1 MFWKF
6 DLSPSSAIDTMLTRE
21 DCTLGEILDEDDVL
35 QETKS
40 QNRKLIDFFLR
51 PEILEELVDLVLQ
64 QPDESKDDCMKYKHP
79 NTACEVLTADVFA
92 IIDKLTNNEDL
103 LNKIWSFM
111 ESEPPLNPLLA
122 SFFSKV
128 MGVLISRKT
137 SLMLEYLKS
146 KEDFVDLIVK
156 HLGTSAVMD
165 LLLRLITSVESPQL
179 RQDLLEWLNNQKLIE
194 SLVSLI
200 DPEVDDDRSS
210 NAAQSL
216 CDVIRLSRDHMSQL
230 QENADQDPVL
240 DAVQRRETVSELLDH
255 MLRDAQL
262 HPDVAL
268 VNGISVLLTLLEVR
282 KGSGEGEEPMTALD
296 AERLAQGVSAT
307 LAALTPRLK
316 DFHQLLVDP
325 PPMKPMLTTVGT
337 LDPPLGNARLQ
348 ASKLIAAILATNS
361 DTINTELANLGTL
374 QVLWELFFKYSWN
387 NFLHTQVEKC
397 VTTVLNNPPTEED
410 GELSTPL
417 VDVLFKDCQIIQRIL
432 QEWDDLELE
441 TGPGN
446 KRKGYM
452 GHLTNVANNVVQS
465 VEKGKNKTTLEVIF
479 NDLPE
484 KIRERWNSFVSGK
497 LTDVNKQNMSE
508 LVGHH
513 FQSSSDD
520 EDDFKPV
527 PFLHTESSLQQAFSR
542 YQMQQITSEFM
553 DTFGLDEEE
562 FQDQDESITGPF
574 DKMGEVS
581 FSISAQQD
589 NPNEALFE
597 ACCNEK
603 IQQFEDSGSDEE
615 DIWEEKELTFSSIV
629 ESRQSALSPQE
640 GSDSESSDSEEDL
653 DSPDLKAPNTSFQSE
668 GSPQRSP
675 EKQTTLPTATAAAA
689 AAAATAD
696 SKMDIDPSDVWSV
709 AFDSTAV
716 AVDEAVSMDA
726 SDVGWGDTVATT
738 VDTGWATFDSF
749 TDIRMA
755 PTSEQSEEVVDSPV
769 AMETETQSPSPA
781 HAGAAYIVKQVSS
794 PDNQGELRTQGL
806 VSSAEDLGVAR
817 DLDNVEAD
825 LTASSTAVDRAALYK
840 CEGQSVDSSAPL
852 ATNDSDDDIS
862 DDENPGVRCEE
873 VFSRLTEEE
882 ATRET
887 EGDVRTKSEVPPAL
901 NNVHEDRMTTAKVDN
916 GPVEFSNDETNQ
928 ASIKKSKMVQESP
941 GSPVKELPESPAS
954 VVNGPV

>member
-6 DLSPSSAIDTMLTRE
+6 DLHPSSAIDTMLTRE
-21 DCTLGEILDEDDVL
+21 DCTLSEILDEDDVL

-40 QNRKLIDFFLR
+40 QNRKLVDFFIR
-51 PEILEELVDLVLQ
+51 PEILEELVNLVLQ
-64 QPDESKDDCMKYKHP
+64 PPDESKEECLKYKHP
-79 NTACEVLTADVFA
+79 NMACEVLTADVYA

-146 KEDFVDLIVK
+146 KEDFVNAIVK

-179 RQDLLEWLNNQKLIE
+179 RQDLLEWLNGQKLVE

-200 DPEVDDDRSS
+200 DPEIDEERSC

-230 QENADQDPVL
+230 QENADQDPLL

-255 MLRDAQL
+255 MLHDAQL

-282 KGSGEGEEPMTALD
+282 KGSGEGEEPMTPLD

-325 PPMKPMLTTVGT
+325 PPMKPMLTTIGT

-361 DTINTELANLGTL
+361 DTINAELANLGTL

-397 VTTVLNNPPTEED
+397 ITTVLNNPPTEED
-410 GELSTPL
+410 GEQSTPL

-432 QEWDDLELE
+432 QEWDDLDSE
-441 TGPGN
+441 TGLTS

-452 GHLTNVANNVVQS
+452 GHLTNVANSIVQS
-465 VEKGKNKTTLEVIF
+465 VEKGKNKAALDATF
-479 NDLPE
+479 SDLPE
-484 KIRERWNSFVSGK
+484 NVRERWNAFVSGK
-497 LTDVNKQNMSE
+497 LADVNKQNLSE

-520 EDDFKPV
+520 EDDFKPIS
-527 PFLHTESSLQQAFSR
+527 FLHTESSLQQAFSR
-542 YQMQQITSEFM
+542 YQVQQITTEFM
-553 DTFGLDEEE
+553 DTFGLDEDE
-562 FQDQDESITGPF
+562 FQEPDDSISGPF
-574 DKMGEVS
+574 DRIGDLS
-581 FSISAQQD
+581 FRMNAHED
-589 NPNEALFE
+589 NPNTALFE

-603 IQQFEDSGSDEE
+603 IQQFDDSGSDEE
-615 DIWEEKELTFSSIV
+615 DIWEEKELTFSSIA
-629 ESRQSALSPQE
+629 ESRQSTLSPE
-640 GSDSESSDSEEDL
+640 GESDSESSESDDDL
-653 DSPDLKAPNTSFQSE
+653 ESPGGKAPNVPYKNGSSPQ
-668 GSPQRSP
+668 GSPVKQPPPAADNKMEVDPTDAWSLAFEP
-675 EKQTTLPTATAAAA
+675 EE
-689 AAAATAD
+689 
-696 SKMDIDPSDVWSV
+696 
-709 AFDSTAV
+709 V

-726 SDVGWGDTVATT
+726 SDVGWGETPAATT
-738 VDTGWATFDSF
+738 DTGWATFDSF

-755 PTSEQSEEVVDSPV
+755 PSSQPSEDAGDPPV
-769 AMETETQSPSPA
+769 AMETEPSPPA
-781 HAGAAYIVKQVSS
+781 SQAGAAYIVKDKSN
-794 PDNQGELRTQGL
+794 PDKQDESRTQGL
-806 VSSAEDLGVAR
+806 VSSAEALGVAT
-817 DLDNVEAD
+817 E
-825 LTASSTAVDRAALYK
+825 TEGKSTDKAKHSPVVDRAALYR
-840 CEGQSVDSSAPL
+840 CEGRASDSSAPL
-852 ATNDSDDDIS
+852 ATDDSDDDIS
-862 DDENPGVRCEE
+862 DDETPSVRCEE
-873 VFSRLTEEE
+873 AFSRLTDIGV
-882 ATRET
+882 T
-887 EGDVRTKSEVPPAL
+887 EGESADSGVMPL
-901 NNVHEDRMTTAKVDN
+901 NNVHKDTMSSTKMDN
-916 GPVEFSNDETNQ
+916 GPVDFTKEPGNQ
-928 ASIKKSKMVQESP
+928 GLTKKTKLDQDTRSP
-941 GSPVKELPESPAS
+941 LKELVESQTS
-954 VVNGPV
+954 LVNGPG

>member
-465 VEKGKNKTTLEVIF
+465 VEKGKNKTTLEAIF

-520 EDDFKPV
+520 EDDFKPI

-589 NPNEALFE
+589 N
-597 ACCNEK
+597 
-603 IQQFEDSGSDEE
+603 

-794 PDNQGELRTQGL
+794 PDNQGELSSKALIRCLFFRQRTQGL

-825 LTASSTAVDRAALYK
+825 LTASSTAVDRAALY
-840 CEGQSVDSSAPL
+840 
-852 ATNDSDDDIS
+852 NDDDIS

-887 EGDVRTKSEVPPAL
+887 EGEVRTKSEVPPAL

-928 ASIKKSKMVQESP
+928 GSIKKSKMVQESP

>member
-1 MFWKF
+1 MFWRF
-6 DLSPSSAIDTMLTRE
+6 DLHPTSAIDTILTRE
-21 DCTLGEILDEDDVL
+21 DCTLCEILDEDDVL

-40 QNRKLIDFFLR
+40 QNRKLVDFFLR
-51 PEILEELVDLVLQ
+51 PEILEELVDLVVQ
-64 QPDESKDDCMKYKHP
+64 PPDESKEDCLKYKHP
-79 NTACEVLTADVFA
+79 NTACEVLTADVYA

-137 SLMLEYLKS
+137 SLMLGYLKS
-146 KEDFVDLIVK
+146 KEDFVDLIIK

-179 RQDLLEWLNNQKLIE
+179 RQDLLEWLNNQKLVE
-194 SLVSLI
+194 SLASLI
-200 DPEVDDDRSS
+200 DPEVDEDRSS

-230 QENADQDPVL
+230 QENADQDPLL

-325 PPMKPMLTTVGT
+325 PPMRPMLTTIGT

-361 DTINTELANLGTL
+361 DTINAELANLGTL

-410 GELSTPL
+410 GEQSTPL

-432 QEWDDLELE
+432 QEWDDLESE
-441 TGPGN
+441 TGKGN
-446 KRKGYM
+446 RRKGYM
-452 GHLTNVANNVVQS
+452 GHLTNVANSIVQS
-465 VEKGKNKTTLEVIF
+465 MEKGKNKAALETIF
-479 NDLPE
+479 TDLPE
-484 KIRERWNSFVSGK
+484 KVREKWNAFVTGK
-497 LTDVNKQNMSE
+497 LADVNKQNMSE

-520 EDDFKPV
+520 EDDFKPI

-542 YQMQQITSEFM
+542 YQMQQITTEFM

-562 FQDQDESITGPF
+562 FQDPDDAITGPF
-574 DKMGEVS
+574 DRIGDIS
-581 FSISAQQD
+581 FSINAHED
-589 NPNEALFE
+589 NPNSALFE

-603 IQQFEDSGSDEE
+603 IQQFDDSGSDEE

-629 ESRQSALSPQE
+629 ESRQSTLSAE
-640 GSDSESSDSEEDL
+640 RGSDSDSSDSEDDL
-653 DSPDLKAPNTSFQSE
+653 ESGGGKATNDRFQSGNSPH
-668 GSPQRSP
+668 GSPVKRASAP
-675 EKQTTLPTATAAAA
+675 ASSS
-689 AAAATAD
+689 D
-696 SKMDIDPSDVWSV
+696 SKMDVDPTDAWSMAFEPNEV
-709 AFDSTAV
+709 AI
-716 AVDEAVSMDA
+716 DEAVSMDA
-726 SDVGWGDTVATT
+726 SDVGWGDTPATT
-738 VDTGWATFDSF
+738 EDTGWATFDSF

-755 PTSEQSEEVVDSPV
+755 PSSDQSEDAVDSPV
-769 AMETETQSPSPA
+769 AMETETPLPTSQ
-781 HAGAAYIVKQVSS
+781 AGAAYIVKGDESS
-794 PDNQGELRTQGL
+794 NKPDDLRTLGL
-806 VSSAEDLGVAR
+806 VSSAEDLGVVR
-817 DLDNVEAD
+817 DPEAGNNVANQ
-825 LTASSTAVDRAALYK
+825 TKSSPALDRAALYR
-840 CEGQSVDSSAPL
+840 CEGQPVDSSAPL

-862 DDENPGVRCEE
+862 DDETAGVRCEE
-873 VFSRLTEEE
+873 VFSRLAEEG
-882 ATRET
+882 TT
-887 EGDVRTKSEVPPAL
+887 EGEFPPKSDVLPL
-901 NNVHEDRMTTAKVDN
+901 NNVHEVKLTNAKLDN
-916 GPVEFSNDETNQ
+916 GPVEFTKEM
-928 ASIKKSKMVQESP
+928 ASQGLTKKSKLDQETARSP
-941 GSPVKELPESPAS
+941 LKELVESQTS
-954 VVNGPV
+954 LVNGPG

>member
-6 DLSPSSAIDTMLTRE
+6 DLHPTSAIDTMLTRE

-64 QPDESKDDCMKYKHP
+64 SPDESKDDCVKYKHP
-79 NTACEVLTADVFA
+79 NTACEVLTADVYA

-111 ESEPPLNPLLA
+111 EAEPPLNPLLA

-200 DPEVDDDRSS
+200 DPEIDEDRSS

-230 QENADQDPVL
+230 QENADQDPLL

-255 MLRDAQL
+255 MLHDAQL

-316 DFHQLLVDP
+316 DFHQLLVNP

-361 DTINTELANLGTL
+361 DTINAELANLGTL

-410 GELSTPL
+410 GEHCTPL
-417 VDVLFKDCQIIQRIL
+417 VDVLFKDCQVIQRIL
-432 QEWDDLELE
+432 QEWDDLDSE
-441 TGPGN
+441 TSPGN
-446 KRKGYM
+446 HRKGYM
-452 GHLTNVANNVVQS
+452 GHLTNVANNIVQS
-465 VEKGKNKTTLEVIF
+465 VEKGKNKAALETVF
-479 NDLPE
+479 TDLPE
-484 KIRERWNSFVSGK
+484 KVREKWNTFVTGK

-508 LVGHH
+508 LAGHH

-520 EDDFKPV
+520 EDDFKPMS
-527 PFLHTESSLQQAFSR
+527 FLHTESSLQQAFSR
-542 YQMQQITSEFM
+542 YQMQQITTEFM

-562 FQDQDESITGPF
+562 FQDRDESITGPF
-574 DKMGEVS
+574 DRIGDVS
-581 FSISAQQD
+581 FSIDAHED
-589 NPNEALFE
+589 NPSTALFE

-603 IQQFEDSGSDEE
+603 IQQFDDSGSDEE

-629 ESRQSALSPQE
+629 EARQSALSPQG
-640 GSDSESSDSEEDL
+640 GSDSESSDSEDDL
-653 DSPDLKAPNTSFQSE
+653 EPPGPQTSDIQFQSASSPQ
-668 GSPQRSP
+668 GSPA
-675 EKQTTLPTATAAAA
+675 KQAARPAA
-689 AAAATAD
+689 PAVAAD
-696 SKMDIDPSDVWSV
+696 SKMDVDPADAWSIAFEPGDV
-709 AFDSTAV
+709 A

-726 SDVGWGDTVATT
+726 SDVGWGDTASATA
-738 VDTGWATFDSF
+738 DTGWATFDSF

-755 PTSEQSEEVVDSPV
+755 PTSEQSNDVVDSPV
-769 AMETETQSPSPA
+769 AMETESPLPSSSQ
-781 HAGAAYIVKQVSS
+781 AGAAYIVQQEGS
-794 PDNQGELRTQGL
+794 PDNQGEIRTQGL
-806 VSSAEDLGVAR
+806 VSSTEDLGVTREPNQDSIPAEST
-817 DLDNVEAD
+817 V
-825 LTASSTAVDRAALYK
+825 SSPAVDRAALYR
-840 CEGQSVDSSAPL
+840 CEGQSAFNSAPL

-862 DDENPGVRCEE
+862 DEESAGVRCEE
-873 VFSRLTEEE
+873 VFSRLADEGT
-882 ATRET
+882 T
-887 EGDVRTKSEVPPAL
+887 EGELNPKSEVLPL
-901 NNVHEDRMTTAKVDN
+901 NNVHEGKMTNTKVDN
-916 GPVEFSNDETNQ
+916 GPVELTNTEMNQ
-928 ASIKKSKMVQESP
+928 GLIKKSKMDQETP
-941 GSPVKELPESPAS
+941 GSPLRELAGSQTS
-954 VVNGPV
+954 LVNGPV

>member
-6 DLSPSSAIDTMLTRE
+6 DLHPSSAIDTMLTRE

-40 QNRKLIDFFLR
+40 QNRKLVDFFLR
-51 PEILEELVDLVLQ
+51 PDILEELVDLVLQ
-64 QPDESKDDCMKYKHP
+64 PPDESKEDCLKYKHP
-79 NTACEVLTADVFA
+79 NTACEVLTADVYA

-156 HLGTSAVMD
+156 HLGTSAIMD

-179 RQDLLEWLNNQKLIE
+179 RQDLLEWLNNQKLVE

-200 DPEVDDDRSS
+200 DPEIDEDRSS

-230 QENADQDPVL
+230 QENADQDPLL

-255 MLRDAQL
+255 MLHDAQL

-361 DTINTELANLGTL
+361 DTINAELANLGTL

-397 VTTVLNNPPTEED
+397 ITTVLNNPPTEED
-410 GELSTPL
+410 GEQCTPL

-432 QEWDDLELE
+432 QEWDDHESE
-441 TGPGN
+441 TGSQGN
-446 KRKGYM
+446 RRKGYM
-452 GHLTNVANNVVQS
+452 GHLTNVANSIVQS
-465 VEKGKNKTTLEVIF
+465 IEKGKNKAAIETIF
-479 NDLPE
+479 TDLPE
-484 KIRERWNSFVSGK
+484 KVRESWNTFVTGK
-497 LTDVNKQNMSE
+497 LADVNKQNLSE

-520 EDDFKPV
+520 EDDFKPIS
-527 PFLHTESSLQQAFSR
+527 FLHTESSLQQAFSR
-542 YQMQQITSEFM
+542 YQMQQITTEFM

-562 FQDQDESITGPF
+562 FQDPDDSITGPF
-574 DKMGEVS
+574 DRIGDIS
-581 FSISAQQD
+581 FSINTHED
-589 NPNEALFE
+589 NPNTALFE

-603 IQQFEDSGSDEE
+603 IQQFDDSGSDEE

-629 ESRQSALSPQE
+629 ESRQSTLSPE
-640 GSDSESSDSEEDL
+640 GGSDSESSDSEDDL
-653 DSPDLKAPNTSFQSE
+653 ESPGQKAPFKKDNSPQ
-668 GSPQRSP
+668 GSPV
-675 EKQTTLPTATAAAA
+675 KQAPV
-689 AAAATAD
+689 AAATD
-696 SKMDIDPSDVWSV
+696 SKMEVDPTDAWPMS
-709 AFDSTAV
+709 FEPNEV

-726 SDVGWGDTVATT
+726 SDVGWGETPATST
-738 VDTGWATFDSF
+738 DTGWATFDSF

-755 PTSEQSEEVVDSPV
+755 SSSETSEDAGDSPV
-769 AMETETQSPSPA
+769 AMETETPQPVA
-781 HAGAAYIVKQVSS
+781 QAGAAYIVKEGESTDKQ
-794 PDNQGELRTQGL
+794 DELRTHGL
-806 VSSAEDLGVAR
+806 VSSAEALGFTQ
-817 DLDNVEAD
+817 DAD
-825 LTASSTAVDRAALYK
+825 KDGKSTDQTQTPAALDRAAMYRCK
-840 CEGQSVDSSAPL
+840 VQPSDSSAPL

-862 DDENPGVRCEE
+862 DDETTAVKCGED
-873 VFSRLTEEE
+873 FSRLADKGATE
-882 ATRET
+882 REVSP
-887 EGDVRTKSEVPPAL
+887 DSEVLPL
-901 NNVHEDRMTTAKVDN
+901 NNVHEDKMTNVKLDN
-916 GPVEFSNDETNQ
+916 GPVDFTKDMAHQGLT
-928 ASIKKSKMVQESP
+928 KKTKMDQEAPRSP
-941 GSPVKELPESPAS
+941 LKELVESQTNL
-954 VVNGPV
+954 VNGPG